1 MILHADDP
9 PGAIAVSL
17 LYGYTLDEKE
27 ARIAR
32 LIGGY
37 APGVAVTLSGRVAPE
52 CREFEGTS
60 TTVLNAYLMPLHRPR
75 A

>member
-1 MILHADDP
+1 MTL
-9 PGAIAVSL
+9 PGPSQSPCCTAIPSTRRKH
-17 LYGYTLDEKE
+17 GSPG
-27 ARIAR
+27 

-37 APGVAVTLSGRVAPE
+37 APGVVVTLSGRVAPE

-60 TTVLNAYLMPLHRPR
+60 TSVLNAYLMPLHRPR